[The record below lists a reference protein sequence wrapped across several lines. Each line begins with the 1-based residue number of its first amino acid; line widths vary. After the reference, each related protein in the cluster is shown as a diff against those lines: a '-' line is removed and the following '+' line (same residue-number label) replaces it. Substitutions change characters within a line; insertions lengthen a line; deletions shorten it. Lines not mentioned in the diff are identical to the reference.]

1 MKKNTMVSI
10 GGLVITGAI
19 VFLLMAATPGS
30 SGVEITLK
38 ELTENQQKYEDNFV
52 TVEGFLIE
60 DSIEWDADKIELQFK
75 VIDNNGNTLHVIH
88 NGVRPDNFTDGVIT
102 ILQGNPSKEKG
113 EFIAETVK
121 TRCPSKYEGQDMEN
135 YDPETHKDKLNKPSS
150 ETEGENT
157 SK

>member
-10 GGLVITGAI
+10 GGLIIAGAI

-38 ELTENQQKYEDNFV
+38 ELNENQQKYEKNYV
-52 TVEGFLIE
+52 TVEGLLNE
-60 DSIEWDADKIELQFK
+60 ESVEWNADKIELQFEVK
-75 VIDNNGNTLHVIH
+75 DAEGNKLQVTH
-88 NGVRPDNFTDGVIT
+88 NGVKPDNFTDGVIV
-102 ILQGNPSKEKG
+102 ILQGNPSKEQG

-135 YDPETHKDKLNKPSS
+135 YDPEAHKDKLNKPSS
-150 ETEGENT
+150 ESEGE
-157 SK
+157 K